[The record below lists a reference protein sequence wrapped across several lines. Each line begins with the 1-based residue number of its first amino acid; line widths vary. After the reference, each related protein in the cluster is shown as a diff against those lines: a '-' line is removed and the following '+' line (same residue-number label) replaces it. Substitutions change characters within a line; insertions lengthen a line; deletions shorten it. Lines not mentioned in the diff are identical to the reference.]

1 MPRLALVLL
10 VPVLALA
17 ACGGSS
23 ATKPSL
29 GFPAG
34 VEAQQRDVGSGWSV
48 AWGTAGRKAYAV
60 ALHGKT
66 VVRSADL
73 KLRVLGPEPGSTA
86 ASLPQVAAEIRAA
99 TPIDDTTLLVDGTP
113 IDTKSGGPSP
123 SYISIYG
130 APAAALA
137 SGRHVAVAFAR
148 AGESGRAVAWTFTVR

>member
-1 MPRLALVLL
+1 MRRLALLL
-10 VPVLALA
+10 PVLALA

-23 ATKPSL
+23 ATKPAL

-34 VEAQQRDVGSGWSV
+34 VKAQQRDVGGGWSV
-48 AWGTAGRKAYAV
+48 AWGTAGTRAYAV

-86 ASLPQVAAEIRAA
+86 ASIPQVAAEIRAPA
-99 TPIDDTTLLVDGTP
+99 PVDDSTLLVDGTP

-137 SGRHVAVAFAR
+137 SGKHVAVAFAR
-148 AGESGRAVAWTFTVR
+148 AGDAGKAVAWTFTVR